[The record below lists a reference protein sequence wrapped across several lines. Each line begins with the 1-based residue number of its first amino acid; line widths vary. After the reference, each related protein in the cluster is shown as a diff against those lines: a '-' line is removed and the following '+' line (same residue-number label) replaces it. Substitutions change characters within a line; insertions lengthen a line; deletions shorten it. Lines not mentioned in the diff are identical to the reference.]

1 MVSVYSL
8 LQRLRSL
15 RHRFSYGVSES
26 VRWSRG
32 AYRETAACG
41 LPDLPLEQAQRI
53 AALKSRYQV
62 CFEAGLCAA
71 TSVRNYEYLGILD
84 EAWAGAGL
92 ARPEGGSLCDVG
104 CASFWY
110 AAALHAFFRP
120 RSLVGVEVEGHRLFK
135 DARTRIDYAAGYVAP
150 LPNTRFAVAD
160 YLTFREPADVITA
173 WFPFVTPAAILA
185 WRLPLSLL
193 APERLLR
200 RVCDNLNPGGLFLMV
215 NHGPEEADLAGGLC
229 VAAGLAGGWRGTASC
244 GLSRY
249 REATPVVSCWMRV
262 RV

>member
-1 MVSVYSL
+1 MASVYSL

-15 RHRFSYGVSES
+15 RHRFWYGVSES

-32 AYRETAACG
+32 AYRETATG
-41 LPDLPLEQAQRI
+41 ELPALPAEQAQRI
-53 AALKSRYQV
+53 AALKGRYQV

-84 EAWAGAGL
+84 EVWAGAGL
-92 ARPEGGSLCDVG
+92 ARPEGGASLCDVG

-150 LPNTRFAVAD
+150 LPNTRFALAD

-200 RVCDNLNPGGLFLMV
+200 RVRDNLNPAGQFVMV
-215 NHGPEEADLAGGLC
+215 NHGPEEADLAGSLC
-229 VAAGLAGGWRGTASC
+229 VAAGMTRRSRGAASRVLC
-244 GLSRY
+244 GY
-249 REATPVVSCWMRV
+249 RKAPPVVSIWGHR
-262 RV
+262 

>member
-1 MVSVYSL
+1 MAGVYSL

-15 RHRFSYGVSES
+15 RHRLSYSVSES

-32 AYRETAACG
+32 RYRETAAG
-41 LPDLPLEQAQRI
+41 ELPDLPLEQAQRI

-62 CFEAGLCAA
+62 CFEAGLSAA
-71 TSVRNYEYLGILD
+71 TSVRNYEYLDILD
-84 EAWAGAGL
+84 QAWAEAGL

-120 RSLVGVEVEGHRLFK
+120 RNLVGVEVEGHRLFK

-150 LPNTRFAVAD
+150 LPDTRFAVAD

-200 RVCDNLNPGGLFLMV
+200 RVCENLNPAGYFFMV
-215 NHGPEEADLAGGLC
+215 NHGPEEADLAGRLC
-229 VAAGLAGGWRGTASC
+229 IAAGMVSRSQVTASC
-244 GLSRY
+244 TRCRY
-249 REATPVVSCWMRV
+249 REAPPVVSVWGR
-262 RV
+262 R